1 MKIGFITDTNILKK
15 NNEGLNKEERFL
27 DNIDFFVEYIESLE
41 KTSSNKE
48 LIYFMPTIIIEELYH
63 QKLSTFNTR
72 YKALKERYDDIK
84 YGLNGE
90 FPKCDI
96 EKVLL
101 EEKEKYIKNDKIVM
115 LDFPYEESTFKELIV
130 DALRKNP
137 PFDKS
142 NEGYKTDSGYKDAL
156 IWKTIIYSKKIDEC
170 DKVYFFSG
178 DKIFSENEEYLINEF
193 KEHHGDTEM
202 KIMYYEPNGKQRQSC
217 LKTVIQDNNLIE
229 TEIIKL
235 YDFDLILNHI
245 KDIKYNYMEEVYYN
259 RQERS
264 NKLTDVLFNEFSTN
278 DFNIE
283 NVTEEEGKYQV
294 LIQYRTEK
302 YNISN
307 EIVIDNVSRKILKG
321 ELKLLFKKNKKSFE
335 LESYEII
342 NTKFAVGIEEA
353 IYSLSKAMK
362 ESLLNSDI
370 EKYTANL
377 TKSLSPISKSIVSLK
392 SKLID
397 SERISTIIN
406 TSPLWMEEIKKMS
419 DDLLHYKSL
428 TDGLEKNSQETKE
441 DKKIKPREKNQ
452 NNERRKNKGNDGKN
466 K

>member
-1 MKIGFITDTNILKK
+1 MKIGFITDTNIIRKK
-15 NNEGLNKEERFL
+15 DGELNKEEKFL

-41 KTSSNKE
+41 KTASEKK
-48 LIYFMPTIIIEELYH
+48 LIYFMPNFVIEELYY
-63 QKLSTFNTR
+63 QKLFTFNIR
-72 YKALKERYDDIK
+72 YKALKDSFEEIK

-101 EEKEKYIKNDKIVM
+101 EEKEKYINNERIIM
-115 LDFPYEESTFKELIV
+115 LDLAYNKSIFNELIE

-178 DKIFSENEEYLINEF
+178 DKVFIDNEDYLIEEF
-193 KEHHGDTEM
+193 TKQHPNVEL
-202 KIMYYEPNGKQRQSC
+202 KIMYFEPNGKQRQSC
-217 LKTVIQDNNLIE
+217 LKTVIQDNSLIE

-235 YDFDLILNHI
+235 YDLDLILNHI

-259 RQERS
+259 WQEQS
-264 NKLTDVLFNEFSTN
+264 NKLTDVLFNKFSTN

-283 NVTEEEGKYQV
+283 NVTEEDGKYQV

-307 EIVIDNVSRKILKG
+307 EIAIDNVSRKILKG
-321 ELKLLFKKNKKSFE
+321 ELKLFFKKNKKSFE

-342 NTKFAVGIEEA
+342 YSKFAIGIEEA

-370 EKYTANL
+370 EKYTVNL
-377 TKSLSPISKSIVSLK
+377 TKSLSPISESIASLK

-397 SERISTIIN
+397 SERINSIIN
-406 TSPLWMEEIKKMS
+406 TSPLWMEEIKRMS
-419 DDLLHYKSL
+419 NDLLYYKSL
-428 TDGLEKNSQETKE
+428 TDGLEKNSQETEE
-441 DKKIKPREKNQ
+441 DKKKIREQNQ
-452 NNERRKNKGNDGKN
+452 NNKRRKNKENDSKN